1 LFQRLHNKIHQNA
14 GGSAEQRRPAG
25 EVFEATKKA
34 VVQAYRNIVVHD
46 YLPRIVRTE
55 QIKQVVQMLAAKKT
69 STNR

>member
-1 LFQRLHNKIHQNA
+1 M
-14 GGSAEQRRPAG
+14 
-25 EVFEATKKA
+25 FEATKKA